1 MYHIYGIGNA
11 LVDLELEV
19 TDSFL
24 LQNNIKKGAMTLV
37 DEARQKDLMDKVDGI
52 QHRRC
57 CGGSA
62 ANTIIASM
70 QLGAKSFYSCKV
82 ANDEMGEFYTQDL
95 ARSGVKSN
103 LGPKRPAGSTGKCMV
118 FITGDAERTMNTF
131 LGITETF
138 STEELVASEISKSQY
153 LYIEGY
159 LLSSATGRP
168 AVQKAMQVAKEAGVK
183 TSLTFSDAFMVQVF
197 GEHFREILKSP
208 VDLLF
213 CNENEARAFT
223 NKTDMNEV
231 FEELKKYAKTFAITM
246 GPKGARIFDGHH
258 EIEVLAPMVQAI
270 DTTGAGDVFAGVL
283 MYGLT
288 HGFGFAQSGRAACA
302 AASLLVTQ
310 FGSRLKDE
318 QILKIKEQF
327 FK

>member
-19 TDSFL
+19 NDNFL

-37 DEARQKDLMDKVDGI
+37 DESRQQELMNKVGGI
-52 QHRRC
+52 QHKRC

-62 ANTIIASM
+62 ANTIIASQ

-82 ANDEMGEFYTQDL
+82 ASDEMGEFYTQDL

-103 LGPKRPAGSTGKCMV
+103 LSTQRPSGSTGKCMV
-118 FITGDAERTMNTF
+118 FITDDAERTMNTY
-131 LGITETF
+131 LGITELF
-138 STEELVASEISKSQY
+138 SAEELVESELAKAQY

-168 AVQKAMQVAKEAGVK
+168 AVKKALEIAKKNNVK

-197 GEHFREILKSP
+197 GEHFREILKTP

-213 CNENEARAFT
+213 CNESEARAFT
-223 NKTDMNEV
+223 KLEKMDEV
-231 FEELKKYAKTFAITM
+231 FQELKKYAKTFAITM
-246 GPKGARIFDGHH
+246 GDKGAKIFDGNH
-258 EIEVLAPMVQAI
+258 EIEVLAPNVEAV
-270 DTTGAGDVFAGVL
+270 DTTGAGDVFAGTL

-288 HGFGFAQSGRAACA
+288 HGHGFAKSGRAACA
-302 AASLLVTQ
+302 SASLLVTK
-310 FGSRLKDE
+310 FGSRLSDE

-327 FK
+327 LK